1 MKVCKLQNRWSF
13 TGFRYG
19 ALCVYPSLAKT
30 QHLSAMFPYNNLT
43 SSVGPGHT
51 NPFGPPSNT
60 HAPEHTTHSGC
71 HPENDTSRLLI
82 YVLSFEKCAH
92 K

>member
-13 TGFRYG
+13 TGSRYG

-30 QHLSAMFPYNNLT
+30 QHLSAVFPYNNLA
-43 SSVGPGHT
+43 SSAGPGHT

-60 HAPEHTTHSGC
+60 HALSI
-71 HPENDTSRLLI
+71 SLI
-82 YVLSFEKCAH
+82 LAVILKMTPLDC
-92 K
+92 

>member
-13 TGFRYG
+13 TGSRYG

-30 QHLSAMFPYNNLT
+30 QHLSAMFPYKFPYNNLT

-60 HAPEHTTHSGC
+60 HALSI
-71 HPENDTSRLLI
+71 SLI
-82 YVLSFEKCAH
+82 LAVILKMTPLDC
-92 K
+92 

>member
-13 TGFRYG
+13 TGSRYG
-19 ALCVYPSLAKT
+19 APCVYPSLAKT

-43 SSVGPGHT
+43 SSAGPGHT

-60 HAPEHTTHSGC
+60 HALSI
-71 HPENDTSRLLI
+71 SLI
-82 YVLSFEKCAH
+82 LAVILKMTPLDC
-92 K
+92 